1 MAEFDDLDL
10 SDIPTADDSKN
21 VVKGAVFANEG
32 VNPDQRA
39 EAIKL
44 AERFK
49 TPVEFVERNFDS
61 FKTESSK
68 PTDESFDD
76 LVNNFP
82 NSADFVSDPINAGL
96 VMDGFESIKAIE
108 QKSKNKSSYDKFT
121 DLLKSGSLKAL
132 SGMNE
137 FAEMN
142 RQRAIED
149 NAELNKGLPK
159 NLQYN
164 PEPLI
169 TSEQADKYRQ
179 QLKIEIAKYESEDAQ
194 KSFVTELRNGNWAQA
209 TTTLTAQIIESLPQL
224 AVTAMA
230 PRIGLP
236 ILFASE
242 TGTKY
247 KENVDAGIDTEKARL
262 NARVT
267 GAISASFEAI
277 GGYGNPL
284 KSILKRTERELG
296 KQTVFEILKRSGKEI
311 AKGSFEEGAEEFGT
325 SVAQDI
331 TDYTM
336 GVDPKALDGM
346 VTRAVDGFF
355 VGAGA
360 GGFVGTIHKSSTSV
374 RRYTES
380 QRAEINRQTYM
391 ELGENA
397 KQNKLRKRSPEKY
410 EQLVNANSEIG
421 KTYIEPES
429 LDQYYQTKGLST
441 SEELVKLGMLEAYE
455 KALQTGA
462 DVILPTGT
470 LINKSVDSD
479 LYNAIK
485 DDIKFNPT
493 DITAKQIKQQNSD
506 LKQEIKKQKDL
517 ADKNESEG
525 KEIVSQVYKQLIEA
539 GASPSEAKASSILF
553 NAIEAMA
560 VREGQSPKELFDRYG
575 LKIINGG
582 EAPVIL
588 EGDVYNQTKQMFEP
602 VAVDGQMAV
611 APQKLRSPIGFYSQL
626 AKEVDAMDFA
636 QMPAKDLAN
645 RIKNIQ
651 GIKKEELDFI
661 GIDDF
666 LKAIEGKVT
675 KQQVLDFVNG
685 NGLQVEQVVL
695 GKVKGYNSDEDG
707 NGGEGFDFSD
717 EVFEEPDRGQ
727 IGDWVQSE
735 MENIE
740 YEVSRNQSDN
750 FTESFFPDY
759 KKENEK
765 EYTDEESG
773 EVDEDALM
781 EAAKESYLEKERDH
795 YEEHVATEDYF
806 DAEYKITERNSG
818 LELIGNGE
826 RGWYS
831 SETGEYY
838 NGNINEVKI
847 QWAND
852 LIEGGH
858 VEGNLDEVI
867 KDKDINWRD
876 PKGIAP
882 TEAVS
887 KKQIKEILKEKKDE
901 FRTRAES
908 DNDYIKDNKTKFEK
922 EVKADMLRFAEQE
935 FEERI
940 SDPNNAKNSV
950 NVKISSSYPAGS
962 ITGNSVV
969 GWSFSYQT
977 DRNND
982 KIKAVSD
989 LEAKDLEAAKAEA
1002 VELLVKRGMIGASVP
1017 VVKDDGA
1024 VDTNAPVAKSKWK
1037 SHSVIGGNTY
1047 REILLT
1053 LPQSKE
1059 DFTYDTH
1066 FSGHKNFV
1074 AHVRISDAIVDGKK
1088 VLFIEEI
1095 QSDWHQQARK
1105 HGFKSEFEDLREQ
1118 SKQQREELADKFNT
1132 ISKDND
1138 LYESIPKIGD
1148 FTSALKKARDITDD
1162 KESYSDST
1170 VQRAIL
1176 TIQHAEKFELLA
1188 KEYDS
1193 VWAKEK
1199 EAKDAVPDAP
1209 FKQTDAWA
1217 SLVMKRMIT
1226 LATEQGYDKVA
1237 WAPASVH
1244 QKRWGTDHVSW
1255 IKKPATTEYD
1265 IERNGK
1271 VVESLYDLKDAE
1283 KFIEGI
1289 PDLKVVPREVAQHWL
1304 VGAVEQQGG
1313 TVNVDG
1319 EEIDIEETARMRGE
1333 LLERKGER
1341 VTTKEEL
1348 HKIVAETLTRENT
1361 ARTIGNVV
1369 ERVWKQMQESDQSGA
1384 VAPRKEGMEFFYNK
1398 LVPDVTKKLLAKT
1411 DKDAKIKPLDMS
1423 EYKDESKG
1431 FDGKALSFDVTDKI
1445 KDVAS
1450 TQGFPLFQQGDKV
1463 QGSYDPVKRLI
1474 ALFTSKDKT
1483 TPLHEF
1489 GHFFLDVMSDLA
1501 TAETASEGMKKDY
1514 AEVLKFLGVNS
1525 KEEIKRPQH
1534 ELWARS
1540 FEAYLM
1546 EGNAPSSTMRKAFD
1560 SFKLWMIEAYR
1571 DIEGLAKRAGF
1582 PIKLTDEMRGVFD
1595 RLISVEQVIDD
1606 ATADLG
1612 INALLKNP
1620 IADGMNEQM
1629 AGKYIEAIKDSRA
1642 YSESVLNKKLLEALN
1657 KKQSREYKNKFNI
1670 EFNNIKKEL
1679 MINPVYNALQS
1690 LKTGK
1695 DNLGRTFDL
1704 PVKINRESVVT
1715 AFGEEIAN
1723 KLPRSVYNKDGLHYE
1738 AASEFFGF
1746 ESASEFIT
1754 DMAQAEDI
1762 NSVAKKQAEA
1772 NLKGQFPDLFND
1784 PEIMPEA
1791 IMALHNEKRGE
1802 ALGLELEYLAEKH
1815 NALFKDAIRRIVKR
1829 APIKAEV
1836 QEQAK
1841 KLIANEMVGDIKP
1854 HQFLNAERR
1863 MSKEAGKALA
1873 SGDLAKA
1880 FEYKKA
1886 EYLNYELY
1894 RAAVEAQADVE
1905 KTVKKFKKIFKLN
1918 EDINKSRD
1926 LDYVNTARA
1935 ILSLYGIVG
1944 GKNEEPLKYL
1954 AKTEKYDPE
1963 RFASL
1968 EGILKSALEGAGQY
1982 DRVSYDKFT
1991 EMKNTVD
1998 ALWDIS
2004 KDEKEIII
2012 NGKAVALETAI
2023 NELKATLEIDKEKTG
2038 NINIAGSVSDEEK
2051 RATGIL
2057 GYIASNRIVLNWAD
2071 LVDRGNADGAMKKYI
2086 WYPVSEAAAKYR
2098 DESFKLKQLFV
2109 QIVKDHSEI
2118 FDDKKVYGGD
2128 ELEIESGQTDLLGN
2142 KYERVTFSFKKSE
2155 IIMMLL
2161 HSGNASNKSKLLR
2174 GGRNYK
2180 GQQYAWGSTDAEG
2193 NLDSLNFDKMFAR
2206 WRKEGVLTKKDY
2218 EFAQY
2223 VWDLMESVKADVQ
2236 KAHKKT
2242 EGYYFNEISASE
2254 IKNEFGTFRGG
2265 YMPAKVDI
2273 YTDETAELRAE
2284 KEKFENTNPSFSFPT
2299 ISKGA
2304 TMTRVDAYA
2313 KPLSLDFNLVKSHLD
2328 WTMKFAHLRPAIKDT
2343 NKIVS
2348 NEKFRNAL
2356 RGVDEVAGK
2365 EMLAPWLQ
2373 RSAEQNII
2381 LPSQGDGKYLD
2392 ATARWLRTRFAMNA
2406 LAGSL
2411 TNALQN
2417 FGSSIIATSKV
2428 PPKYILRA
2436 SFDLVKNRAKS
2447 LKFITDSSDFMKGE
2461 LNSDAARVL
2470 NQADDIIT
2478 NASVYEVVA
2487 DNIRMFSNVMDT
2499 MTTSYIKSHVWLGSY
2514 NYQMDNGVGHLV
2526 AKRLSDDLTRSV
2538 TSTINAEDVSRSM
2551 TGTQSKIFFTQFI
2564 GYFNR
2569 ILNFRASEMAK
2580 IHKDFGLASYEGMK
2594 RAIPLIMLAGI
2605 IPAAYQAVVSKAVAG
2620 RLGEDEDGDGYL
2632 DEIMSVFFGSL
2643 FKETVVAVPVFGQV
2657 GVGVINTFNNRPN
2670 DDKITLAPA
2679 VSLADLAIK
2688 LPKGI
2693 IEGAAKSE
2701 LKKQTVKD
2709 AFTAVGAVTNLPV
2722 GFLGK
2727 PVGYMM
2733 DVEKGKAKPKNELD
2747 FARGLISGQAG
2758 K

>member
-10 SDIPTADDSKN
+10 SGIPTVDDSKN

-68 PTDESFDD
+68 PTDESYDD

-96 VMDGFESIKAIE
+96 VMDGFDSIKSIE
-108 QKSKNKSSYDKFT
+108 QKSKNKSYYDKFT
-121 DLLKSGSLKAL
+121 DRLKSGAL
-132 SGMNE
+132 NMAAGLNE

-142 RQRAIED
+142 RQQ
-149 NAELNKGLPK
+149 AEQDFAEMNKNNQLPK
-159 NLQYN
+159 ELQLK
-164 PEPLI
+164 PQSLI
-169 TSEQADKYRQ
+169 TKEMSDKYRQ
-179 QLKIEIAKYESEDAQ
+179 QLKIEVSKYENEDAQ
-194 KSFVTELRNGNWAQA
+194 KSFVTELKNGNWESA
-209 TTTLTAQIIESLPQL
+209 TKALTLQIIESLPQL

-230 PRIGLP
+230 PRIGLS

-242 TGTKY
+242 TGGKY
-247 KENVDAGIDTEKARL
+247 KENVDAGIDPEKARL
-262 NARVT
+262 NARIT
-267 GAISASFEAI
+267 GGISAAFESI

-284 KSILKRTERELG
+284 KSILKRTEKELG
-296 KQTVFEILKRSGKEI
+296 RQTLFEILKRSGKEV
-311 AKGSFEEGAEEFGT
+311 AKGGFEEGAEEFGT
-325 SVAQDI
+325 SIAQDL
-331 TDYTM
+331 TDYSM
-336 GVDPKALDGM
+336 GVNPKALDGM
-346 VTRAVDGFF
+346 VTRAADGFF
-355 VGAGA
+355 VGFGS
-360 GGFVGTIHKSSTSV
+360 GGFIGTIHHAPTSV

-380 QRAEINRQTYM
+380 QRAEINTQTYT
-391 ELGENA
+391 ELGEDA

-410 EQLVNANSEIG
+410 EKFVNANPEIG
-421 KTYIEPES
+421 KTYIQPES

-441 SEELVKLGMLEAYE
+441 SEELAKLGMLEAYE

-470 LINKSVDSD
+470 FINKSVDSD

-485 DDIKFNPT
+485 DDIKFNPN
-493 DITAKQIKQQNSD
+493 DITAKEIKKQNSD
-506 LKQEIKKQKDL
+506 LKEEIKKQKEL
-517 ADKNESEG
+517 ADKNEAEG
-525 KEIVSQVYKQLIEA
+525 KEIVSDVYKQIVEA
-539 GASPSEAKASSILF
+539 GRPPSEAKAASILF

-560 VREGQSPKELFDRYG
+560 VREGQSPKELYDRYG
-575 LKIINGG
+575 LKIINAGS
-582 EAPVIL
+582 APVIL
-588 EGDVYNQTKQMFEP
+588 EGDVYNQTKGMF
-602 VAVDGQMAV
+602 DGQTKKQQIQQNKEKLEQQGFKFNISEDPYFSDNGDEIEGPKLGEPDSTFTVYAEDSTGNDIGQARFRVDEYGDLYPDDNDGGTEAVTVDASFRRQGIATELYRLASETLGKPIQNQNGQSSDGKKFRDYLNDMDDDVFYQTAGQAPPMFSKLTQTVEQKVPNNASPEQIMATLKEMKPEEIKWSGIDTFLKGKTKV
-611 APQKLRSPIGFYSQL
+611 DKKELVDFLRANELRIVDVTLGAQNISEEKIQAEMQKLENQEIN
-626 AKEVDAMDFA
+626 DALDSGNIPTHFA
-636 QMPAKDLAN
+636 
-645 RIKNIQ
+645 
-651 GIKKEELDFI
+651 EELDDGSGWKVYGEYADESVYKTQDEAEQAAQDF
-661 GIDDF
+661 DDNARNSAMEMIQENINRRD
-666 LKAIEGKVT
+666 LRNLAIANLNDNQSPT
-675 KQQVLDFVNG
+675 KF
-685 NGLQVEQVVL
+685 
-695 GKVKGYNSDEDG
+695 EDYTLS
-707 NGGEGFDFSD
+707 GGENYR
-717 EVFEEPDRGQ
+717 EVL
-727 IGDWVQSE
+727 
-735 MENIE
+735 
-740 YEVSRNQSDN
+740 
-750 FTESFFPDY
+750 FTLP
-759 KKENEK
+759 
-765 EYTDEESG
+765 
-773 EVDEDALM
+773 
-781 EAAKESYLEKERDH
+781 EAMQE
-795 YEEHVATEDYF
+795 
-806 DAEYKITERNSG
+806 KITELPKDFKIEKHKPALTFG
-818 LELIGNGE
+818 DQKAEVYIVVNGE
-826 RGWYS
+826 GADKQNYVYGATEEQAVKSALNKLNREGLKNNYTS
-831 SETGEYY
+831 SHFKQK
-838 NGNINEVKI
+838 NI
-847 QWAND
+847 
-852 LIEGGH
+852 
-858 VEGNLDEVI
+858 
-867 KDKDINWRD
+867 
-876 PKGIAP
+876 
-882 TEAVS
+882 
-887 KKQIKEILKEKKDE
+887 
-901 FRTRAES
+901 
-908 DNDYIKDNKTKFEK
+908 
-922 EVKADMLRFAEQE
+922 
-935 FEERI
+935 
-940 SDPNNAKNSV
+940 
-950 NVKISSSYPAGS
+950 
-962 ITGNSVV
+962 
-969 GWSFSYQT
+969 
-977 DRNND
+977 
-982 KIKAVSD
+982 
-989 LEAKDLEAAKAEA
+989 
-1002 VELLVKRGMIGASVP
+1002 
-1017 VVKDDGA
+1017 
-1024 VDTNAPVAKSKWK
+1024 
-1037 SHSVIGGNTY
+1037 
-1047 REILLT
+1047 
-1053 LPQSKE
+1053 
-1059 DFTYDTH
+1059 
-1066 FSGHKNFV
+1066 V
-1074 AHVRISDAIVDGKK
+1074 AHVRLNDRVDTDGNK
-1088 VLFIEEI
+1088 VLHVEEI
-1095 QSDWHQQARK
+1095 QSDWHQDGRK
-1105 HGFKSEFEDLREQ
+1105 EG
-1118 SKQQREELADKFNT
+1118 
-1132 ISKDND
+1132 
-1138 LYESIPKIGD
+1138 YESDVKEEKPKPMRDLGPDDVTVEDGGFSYTVKLNDKDLLLFSSQTQDITVGKGIVD
-1148 FTSALKKARDITDD
+1148 SEDGAKAYALKMYNEAVD
-1162 KESYSDST
+1162 KKNTVAESNFNYKN
-1170 VQRAIL
+1170 Q
-1176 TIQHAEKFELLA
+1176 A
-1188 KEYDS
+1188 K
-1193 VWAKEK
+1193 
-1199 EAKDAVPDAP
+1199 VPDAP
-1209 FKQTDAWA
+1209 FKKTWHEFA
-1217 SLVMKRMIT
+1217 MKRIIRM
-1226 LATEQGYDKVA
+1226 AADGGYDKVTWTTGDQQA
-1237 WAPASVH
+1237 LRYQNALLKKVDKFYVH
-1244 QKRWGTDHVSW
+1244 
-1255 IKKPATTEYD
+1255 KKE
-1265 IERNGK
+1265 NG
-1271 VVESLYDLKDAE
+1271 LYDLIAEKDLSTVVEETDIKKDRIGELVGKSLGGQLIELAESGKVEELKGDNFNIGGGGMRGFYDKILVDYANKFGKKFNAKVGKTNIEAPILGNSKEDLRSWKESIDKLKAQKEIIDDTSKEHVFEEVENRDGVTVLKHDRLPISIVTYLDYHGDSKTIAEWNDRKQIATYKTEQLALDNIEKDSSDFLNTIINFEEKNYNESVKKTADGVQVHSMEITPELKDA
-1283 KFIEGI
+1283 
-1289 PDLKVVPREVAQHWL
+1289 
-1304 VGAVEQQGG
+1304 
-1313 TVNVDG
+1313 
-1319 EEIDIEETARMRGE
+1319 
-1333 LLERKGER
+1333 
-1341 VTTKEEL
+1341 
-1348 HKIVAETLTRENT
+1348 
-1361 ARTIGNVV
+1361 
-1369 ERVWKQMQESDQSGA
+1369 
-1384 VAPRKEGMEFFYNK
+1384 
-1398 LVPDVTKKLLAKT
+1398 
-1411 DKDAKIKPLDMS
+1411 
-1423 EYKDESKG
+1423 
-1431 FDGKALSFDVTDKI
+1431 AL
-1445 KDVAS
+1445 
-1450 TQGFPLFQQGDKV
+1450 TQGFPLFQQGDKI
-1463 QGSYDPVKRLI
+1463 QGSYDPLKRLI
-1474 ALFTSKDKT
+1474 SLFTEANKT

-1501 TAETASEGMKKDY
+1501 TSETASEGMKKDY

-1546 EGNAPSSTMRKAFD
+1546 EGQAPSPTMRKAFD

-1571 DIEGLAKRAGF
+1571 NIEGLAARAGF
-1582 PIKLTDEMRGVFD
+1582 PIKLTDEIRGVFD

-1606 ATADLG
+1606 ASADLG

-1620 IADGMNEQM
+1620 IADGMNKDM
-1629 AGKYIEAIKDSRA
+1629 AEKYTEAIKDSRA
-1642 YSESVLNKKLLEALN
+1642 YSESVLNKKLLDALN
-1657 KKQSREYKNKFNI
+1657 KKQSKEYKNKFNI
-1670 EFNNIKKEL
+1670 EFSTIKKEL
-1679 MINPVYNALQS
+1679 MLNPVYNALQS
-1690 LKTGK
+1690 LRTGK

-1704 PVKINRESVVT
+1704 PVKINRQTVVT

-1738 AASEFFGF
+1738 AAAEFFGF
-1746 ESASEFIT
+1746 ESSSEFIT

-1762 NSVAKKQAEA
+1762 DSVARKQAEA

-1791 IMALHNEKRGE
+1791 VMALHNEKRGE
-1802 ALGLELEYLAEKH
+1802 ALGYELEYLAEKH

-1829 APIKAEV
+1829 APTKAEV
-1836 QEQAK
+1836 QLQAK

-1894 RAAVEAQADVE
+1894 RAAAEAQTDVE

-1935 ILSLYGIVG
+1935 VLSLYGIVG
-1944 GKNEEPLKYL
+1944 GKNEAPLDYL
-1954 AKTEKYDPE
+1954 KKTEKYDPE
-1963 RFASL
+1963 RFASI
-1968 EGILKSALEGAGQY
+1968 ESILQGALEGAGQY

-2004 KDEKEIII
+2004 KDAKEIVI

-2023 NELKATLEIDKEKTG
+2023 NELKATLEIDKKSNG

-2057 GYIASNRIVLNWAD
+2057 GYIASNKIVLNWAD
-2071 LVDRGNADGAMKKYI
+2071 LVDRGNANGAVKKYI
-2086 WYPVSEAAAKYR
+2086 WYPVAEAAAKYR
-2098 DESFKLKQLFV
+2098 DKSFKLKQLFV
-2109 QIVKDHSEI
+2109 QIVKDHAEI
-2118 FDDKKVYGGD
+2118 FDDKKVYSGD
-2128 ELEIESGQTDLLGN
+2128 ELEIEAGQADLLGN
-2142 KYERVTFSFKKSE
+2142 KSERVTFSFKKSE

-2180 GQQYAWGSTDAEG
+2180 GQQYAWGSTDSEG

-2206 WRKEGVLTKKDY
+2206 WRKEGVLTAKDY
-2218 EFAQY
+2218 KFAQH
-2223 VWDLMESVKADVQ
+2223 VWDLMESVKGDVQ

-2381 LPSQGDGKYLD
+2381 MPSQGDGKYLD
-2392 ATARWLRTRFAMNA
+2392 AAARWLRTRFAMNA

-2417 FGSSIIATSKV
+2417 FGSSIISTSKV
-2428 PPKYILRA
+2428 PPKYVLRA
-2436 SFDLVKNRAKS
+2436 SFDLVKNREKS
-2447 LKFITDSSDFMKGE
+2447 LNFITENSDFMKGE

-2478 NASVYEVVA
+2478 NASGYEVIA
-2487 DNIRMFSNVMDT
+2487 DNIRLFSNVMDT

-2538 TSTINAEDVSRSM
+2538 TSTINAEDVPRSM

-2620 RLGEDEDGDGYL
+2620 RLGDDEDGDGYL
-2632 DEIMSVFFGSL
+2632 DEIMSAFFGSL
-2643 FKETVVAVPVFGQV
+2643 FKETVVAVPVLGQV
-2657 GVGVINTFNNRPN
+2657 GVGLMNTFNNRPN
-2670 DDKITLAPA
+2670 DDKVTLAPA
-2679 VSLADLAIK
+2679 VSLIDLAIK
-2688 LPKGI
+2688 LPKGV

-2709 AFTAVGAVTNLPV
+2709 AFTAVGAITNLPV

-2727 PVGYMM
+2727 PVGYLI
-2733 DVEKGKAKPKNELD
+2733 DVDEGKANPKNELD